1 MRPFAK
7 VFAAMFG
14 AESFDSETARSR
26 QIHREWD
33 RQRANA
39 MSPAEREEIDA
50 IFSRNL

>member
-14 AESFDSETARSR
+14 AESFDQETARRR

-33 RQRANA
+33 RQRAQA

>member
-1 MRPFAK
+1 MKPIAK
-7 VFAAMFG
+7 VFASLFG
-14 AESFDSETARSR
+14 SEPFDQETARSR

-39 MSPAEREEIDA
+39 MSDSEREEIDA

>member
-7 VFAAMFG
+7 VFASMFG
-14 AESFDSETARSR
+14 HESFDKETARSR

-39 MSPAEREEIDA
+39 MSPSEREEIDA

>member
-1 MRPFAK
+1 MKALAN
-7 VFAAMFG
+7 VFASMFG
-14 AESFDSETARSR
+14 SQPLDTESARSR

-39 MSPAEREEIDA
+39 MSDAEREEIDA

>member
-1 MRPFAK
+1 VKPIAN
-7 VFAAMFG
+7 VFASLFG
-14 AESFDSETARSR
+14 SPATDPETARSR

-33 RQRANA
+33 RQRALA

>member
-1 MRPFAK
+1 MKPFAK

-14 AESFDSETARSR
+14 SESFDKDSSRNR

-33 RQRANA
+33 RQRSNA
-39 MSPAEREEIDA
+39 MSPSEREEIDA